1 MEDSEAAPR
10 APRSFCA
17 NLVLETPGGNL
28 PPVLAVDVQALAT
41 DYAERV
47 AAASRLSTSVL
58 LTCAAIGVATGVLQ
72 AGAGAISGFV
82 SAGAPILYGL
92 VLGVHV
98 VPGVVAQALLRRPW
112 VALITHFVAALVAS
126 AVVPLWIGRY
136 LGTALLIGGLQ
147 EAIAALSRYKRWES
161 WRFFVSAVVVGAV
174 IAVAIWFAAD
184 VSRFPL
190 WGQIVY
196 VALFIVGPVVWTAA
210 GLAVGGALRRAGV
223 ARGSSG

>member
-1 MEDSEAAPR
+1 
-10 APRSFCA
+10 
-17 NLVLETPGGNL
+17 
-28 PPVLAVDVQALAT
+28 
-41 DYAERV
+41 V
-47 AAASRLSTSVL
+47 AARTRISTSVL

-98 VPGVVAQALLRRPW
+98 LPGVVAQELLRRPW
-112 VALITHFVAALVAS
+112 VALITHLVAALVAS

-136 LGTALLIGGLQ
+136 IGTALLIGALQ
-147 EAIAALSRYKRWES
+147 ELIAAVSRYQRWDP
-161 WRFFVSAVVVGAV
+161 WRFFLSAVIVGAV

-184 VSRFPL
+184 VTRFPL

-196 VALFIVGPVVWTAA
+196 VALFIVGPVAWTAV
-210 GLAVGGALRRAGV
+210 GLAIGSALRRAGV
-223 ARGSSG
+223 ARRSRS